1 MEGAKGS
8 ETVLSELE
16 SAIETV
22 VENYNKYSAKEN
34 LLRKG
39 GIKKSNFKRMLQ
51 SELSHMLTDTTKK
64 EAVEK
69 LFQDLDQ
76 NRDGVIDFDEYWA
89 LIGSIVKPI
98 ARDKQ

>member
-51 SELSHMLTDTTKK
+51 SELSHMLTETMKE

-69 LFQDLDQ
+69 LFQEMDQ
-76 NRDGVIDFDEYWA
+76 DGDSLIDFDEYWA
-89 LIGSIVKPI
+89 LIGKIVKLL
-98 ARDKQ
+98 ARNQQ